1 MTTKILIVEDDAD
14 SAGFLRI
21 LLEREGYLVQTAAT
35 AKRALEELP
44 SWKPEIILMDL
55 MLPKIDGVRATSL
68 LKARDPQSQVVVLT
82 GVTSQEKV
90 HEALERGA
98 RFSFTKPLNFAELLN
113 VVESLRKNGRR

>member
-1 MTTKILIVEDDAD
+1 MSMTTKILIVEDDAD

-55 MLPKIDGVRATSL
+55 MLPDAEGMAL
-68 LKARDPQSQVVVLT
+68 LTDFRRISPST
-82 GVTSQEKV
+82 HVTAASGPASIAIPT
-90 HEALERGA
+90 EASERG
-98 RFSFTKPLNFAELLN
+98 TL
-113 VVESLRKNGRR
+113 